1 MGLCPP
7 LESADGHRLQHIA
20 EVKFRLEK
28 ERYFRVSLYK
38 KYKRGVNIVDG
49 IDTALA
55 LTSVGLAVSGIGLL
69 STIIAAPVA
78 IGIQAG
84 AVACGLLGA
93 GGKLT
98 GRKLQAKAKKH
109 HQIRVLADS
118 KLNTISDHISAALAY
133 DKISDEEFCLI
144 LSEADKYNQMK

>member
-1 MGLCPP
+1 MGLYPP
-7 LESADGHRLQHIA
+7 LESADGHCLQHIA
-20 EVKFRLEK
+20 EVKFRLGK
-28 ERYFRVSLYK
+28 ERNFRASLYK

-55 LTSVGLAVSGIGLL
+55 MTSVGLAASGIGLL

-84 AVACGLLGA
+84 AVVCGLLGA
-93 GGKLT
+93 GGKLI

-109 HQIRVLADS
+109 NQIPVLADS
-118 KLNTISDHISAALAY
+118 KLNTISDHVSAALAD
-133 DKISDEEFCLI
+133 DKISDEEFRLI
-144 LSEADKYNQMK
+144 LSEVDK